1 MRDKEIIK
9 LRNRYGELVYLEHI
23 DNNDYLLKGS
33 EGAMSYYR
41 VVYDPKDPNK
51 IYAVDPSGGPFLAVG
66 KTLSEANR
74 TIVSIQPGNI
84 ITLSDETN

>member
-23 DNNDYLLKGS
+23 GNNDYLLKGS
-33 EGAMSYYR
+33 EGAMSCFR
-41 VVYDPKDPNK
+41 VIFEGNSHSK

-66 KTLSEANR
+66 KTLEEVNR
-74 TIVSIQPGNI
+74 TIISIRPGNI